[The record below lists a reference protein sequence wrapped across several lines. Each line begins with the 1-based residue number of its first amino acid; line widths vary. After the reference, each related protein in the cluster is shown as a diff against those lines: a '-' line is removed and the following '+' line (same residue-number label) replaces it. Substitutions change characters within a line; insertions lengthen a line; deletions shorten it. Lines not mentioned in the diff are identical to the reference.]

1 MNRIEFGQG
10 GCDKTRK
17 YLDSYVSNELLVE
30 TNHEILRHLESC
42 PDCAAELDT
51 RTRLRARLKA
61 AVNAQAVPPALQVR
75 IREQI
80 RRSESSLADFA
91 WLHAGWPRWAGAMAA
106 MLLLTAG
113 LWLRFSPERLP
124 ALTDRPAQ
132 NAYIQR
138 VSASLAAV
146 LKVGLGDHIHC
157 SIFRKYPKN
166 PPSVEKMET
175 DLGPAYRGLL
185 PVVRA
190 AVPEGYQV
198 VMAHQC
204 SYLGRKFIHFT
215 FENNGTLLS
224 LVVARKQV
232 GESIEGLAPT
242 GQTSGISIYQS
253 AAGRYRVAGFEAGN
267 FFAYVVSDLKDGAN
281 LEIAA
286 SVAPNVRRF
295 LMTAPV

>member
-1 MNRIEFGQG
+1 MNRMEFGQG
-10 GCDKTRK
+10 GCEKTRK

-30 TNHEILRHLESC
+30 TNHEILRHVESC
-42 PDCAAELDT
+42 PECAAELET
-51 RTRLRARLKA
+51 RTRLRTRLKA
-61 AVNAQAVPPALQVR
+61 AVNAQAVPPELQVR

-80 RRSESSLADFA
+80 RRGEGNRAGLA
-91 WLHAGWPRWAGAMAA
+91 WLSGWPRWAGAMAA
-106 MLLLTAG
+106 MLVLTAG
-113 LWLRFSPERLP
+113 VWLRFSPERLP

-138 VSASLAAV
+138 VSASLTAV
-146 LKVGLGDHIHC
+146 LKVGLGDHVHC

-166 PPSVEKMET
+166 PPSVENMET
-175 DLGPAYRGLL
+175 DLGPAYKGLL

-190 AVPEGYQV
+190 AVPDDYQV

-215 FENNGTLLS
+215 FEKNGTLLS
-224 LVVARKQV
+224 LVVARKQD
-232 GESIEGLAPT
+232 GESLEGLAPT
-242 GQTSGISIYQS
+242 GQPSGIPIYQS

-267 FFAYVVSDLKDGAN
+267 FFAYVVSDLKDNAN
-281 LEIAA
+281 LEIAT
-286 SVAPNVRRF
+286 SVAPGVRQF